1 MPITE
6 VVNQDDTTPDD
17 ANAVEKNTNK
27 SDGDDDKEDEDDD
40 TTHNAKG
47 SNRGRTP

>member
-1 MPITE
+1 MIP
-6 VVNQDDTTPDD
+6 PDD

-27 SDGDDDKEDEDDD
+27 SDGDDDKEDKDED

-47 SNRGRTP
+47 SNPPCNWEGVKC